1 MLKPQLAV
9 ACKDTSKLKYPVIVE
24 PKLDGVRCLA
34 HLDEDK
40 ISFYSR
46 DLKPFVNFE
55 ELEQDLIKNFLWAGE
70 VVLDGEVV
78 AKSGKFDDTISRARS
93 HRGVNTHIEYE
104 YHIFDILHG
113 RFDTLY
119 MRKEYLGMFESSI
132 YFKIAPFVAVDTEQ
146 ELLDCHKAYCDAG
159 YEGTMI
165 KNPYAIYHHG
175 RNQDWKKLK
184 PFHTADLT
192 ITNIT
197 EGKGKASGMMGRIE
211 VQGFI
216 GDSDD
221 VYVKTE
227 VGTGF
232 SDELRKDMFDNKNK
246 YLGKVAEIQYQEITK
261 DNSLRFPSFKR
272 MRTDLND

>member
-24 PKLDGVRCLA
+24 PKLDGVRCLTR
-34 HLDEDK
+34 LGQDN
-40 ISFYSR
+40 ITFYSR
-46 DLKPFVNFE
+46 DLKQFVNFE
-55 ELEQDLIKNFLWAGE
+55 ELEQDLIKNFMWIGN
-70 VVLDGEVV
+70 VTLDGEVV

-104 YHIFDILHG
+104 YHIFDVLIDSYSL
-113 RFDTLY
+113 L
-119 MRKEYLGMFESSI
+119 MRKDRLADYAESDYCKFVPFI
-132 YFKIAPFVAVDTEQ
+132 IAGTEQ
-146 ELLDCHKAYCDAG
+146 ELLDYHKTCCEAG

-165 KNPYAIYHHG
+165 KNPYTLYHHG

-232 SDELRKDMFDNKNK
+232 SNELRKDMFDNKNK

>member
-9 ACKDTSKLKYPVIVE
+9 ACKDTSKLKYPLIVE
-24 PKLDGVRCLA
+24 PKLDGVRCLV
-34 HLDEDK
+34 HLGVDK
-40 ISFYSR
+40 ISCYSR
-46 DLKPFVNFE
+46 DLKPLVNFAELEE
-55 ELEQDLIKNFLWAGE
+55 ELVKDFLLFKGAI
-70 VVLDGEVV
+70 LDGEVI
-78 AKSGKFDDTISRARS
+78 ANSRNFDDTISRARS
-93 HRGVNTHIEYE
+93 HRGVNTHIDYTFC
-104 YHIFDILHG
+104 IFDVVVPNKPLIE
-113 RFDTLY
+113 
-119 MRKEYLGMFESSI
+119 RKRMLEGYTKGKHWRVMPWLIS
-132 YFKIAPFVAVDTEQ
+132 VDEQ
-146 ELLDCHKAYCDAG
+146 ELMTEHAINCRVG
-159 YEGTMI
+159 FEGTMI
-165 KNPYAIYHHG
+165 KNMYGLYHHG

-192 ITNIT
+192 ITSIT

-216 GDSDD
+216 GDAGN
-221 VYVKTE
+221 VFVKSE

-232 SDELRKDMFDNKNK
+232 SDEVRKDMFNNKDK